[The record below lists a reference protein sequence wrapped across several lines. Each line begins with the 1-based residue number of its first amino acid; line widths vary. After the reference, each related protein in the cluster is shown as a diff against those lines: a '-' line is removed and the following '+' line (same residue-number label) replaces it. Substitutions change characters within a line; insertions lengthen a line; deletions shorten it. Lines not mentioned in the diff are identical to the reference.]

1 MKNIH
6 LIYFSPSLSTRKIIR
21 KIGKEMGTKIKEHDV
36 TMGFPDT
43 LNIES
48 HDLVIFGIPVYA
60 GRVPQLAVDAFEK
73 IKGDKTPAVLVLSL
87 IHIFTFPSYLITPS
101 FSSLDFNPAP
111 ILNTFTPCLL
121 STSNGYTADDEIG
134 IKLFP

>member
-21 KIGKEMGTKIKEHDV
+21 EIGKEMGATVREHDV

-48 HDLVIFGIPVYA
+48 HDLVIFGFPVYA
-60 GRVPQLAVDAFEK
+60 GRVPQLAVNAFEK
-73 IKGDKTPAVLVLSL
+73 IKGDKRLPPCWYACMATETMTMPFLNSK
-87 IHIFTFPSYLITPS
+87 IYLRQMALCP
-101 FSSLDFNPAP
+101 
-111 ILNTFTPCLL
+111 
-121 STSNGYTADDEIG
+121 
-134 IKLFP
+134 